1 MEFHFG
7 AMLCSNLGNKNS
19 EAGRI
24 NCPHGPHLASGPQ
37 VPHPWSK
44 INKSINYTGQQKNT
58 LY

>member
-1 MEFHFG
+1 
-7 AMLCSNLGNKNS
+7 MLCSNLGNKNS